1 VLAAADR
8 SAAVDQDCVKLTS
21 DLAGR
26 RAGSRL
32 TADALADL
40 CRASETAASII
51 LRGTDGAGLR
61 QHLHAGRSS
70 HLPED
75 VPAVAV
81 TIGSRQRIEAV
92 LDQVLKL
99 SGRGLVTLGQARL
112 LSEDIDP
119 VGLWDHPGE
128 ATKLTVFFTRQDRIY
143 QVPAFEV
150 ICELLHRRGISGATV
165 LAGIDGT
172 FAGRSAGTPM
182 MVTAVGSGQRL
193 GLVLPELGGLLRHP
207 LITLE
212 QVRVCKRDGQLLSS
226 PQAGPDTDADGR
238 PVWLKLAV
246 YACDSGRHDG
256 QSMHQAI
263 SRRLHAAGIGGIVTL
278 RGVWGFHGDHAPHGG
293 RHVPAITIVTDT
305 PDRVSAAF
313 SVIGELTAERGLV
326 TSEPAAAIRAANGDA

>member
-1 VLAAADR
+1 
-8 SAAVDQDCVKLTS
+8 VDQDCVTLTS
-21 DLAGR
+21 YLTER
-26 RAGSRL
+26 RAASRL
-32 TADALADL
+32 TADALAGL
-40 CRASETAASII
+40 CGAGELAAGII

-61 QHLHAGRSS
+61 QHLHAGRSA

-81 TIGSRQRIEAV
+81 AVAGRQRIEAV

-112 LSEDIDP
+112 LSEGVDP
-119 VGLWDHPGE
+119 VGLWDKPGE
-128 ATKLTVFFTRQDRIY
+128 ATRLTVYFSRQDRVY

-165 LAGIDGT
+165 LAGVDGT
-172 FAGRSAGTPM
+172 FAGRVAGTPM

-212 QVRVCKRDGQLLSS
+212 QVRVCKRDGQLISS
-226 PQAGPDTDADGR
+226 PQAVPGADPDGR

-246 YACDSGRHDG
+246 YACDSARHDG

-263 SRRLHAAGIGGIVTL
+263 SRRLHAVGIGGIVTL

-326 TSEPAAAIRAANGDA
+326 TSETVAAVRAVNGDA